1 MALIECEECGKEY
14 SEFADKC
21 PHCGCP
27 NPEVEKKEARDK
39 LWSLAGAAGIVIVIF
54 WAMSRLFDCSGD
66 TSSDYTPT
74 YQPVNKYADISK
86 DSLQR
91 LYSKTRAET
100 DSLDKEVQKAI
111 KTLSADRDE
120 ISGST
125 TYRSRKFKHYTN
137 RNGVELTLYQ
147 PVFMG
152 KIYLNIHLSSLYD
165 ISQIME
171 QSRVIF
177 FVNDD
182 ESRFVLTLD
191 PDDVKDGGSDGNWN
205 NYQYYH
211 DVVEPNSELYQF
223 LGKIASA
230 KKATIRY
237 IVGDTKSDFTVSSA
251 QKSAMR
257 EVLAVMESVN
267 KYNQAMDDII
277 EIQKAMTI

>member
-1 MALIECEECGKEY
+1 M
-14 SEFADKC
+14 
-21 PHCGCP
+21 
-27 NPEVEKKEARDK
+27 
-39 LWSLAGAAGIVIVIF
+39 
-54 WAMSRLFDCSGD
+54 
-66 TSSDYTPT
+66 
-74 YQPVNKYADISK
+74 
-86 DSLQR
+86 
-91 LYSKTRAET
+91 
-100 DSLDKEVQKAI
+100 
-111 KTLSADRDE
+111 
-120 ISGST
+120 
-125 TYRSRKFKHYTN
+125 
-137 RNGVELTLYQ
+137 
-147 PVFMG
+147 
-152 KIYLNIHLSSLYD
+152 
-165 ISQIME
+165 
-171 QSRVIF
+171 IF

-257 EVLAVMESVN
+257 EVLAVMETVN